1 MRISKYLMIDEE
13 IKYQKFHL
21 SRIKRNKCK
30 KDYYLLCTP
39 VYNRNL
45 FEIIRGQDLTKKY
58 QSCYL
63 IGLARDE
70 ETARDYLM
78 KIIDKMYNLKELVYE
93 ELKA

>member
-1 MRISKYLMIDEE
+1 MEISKYLMIDER

-21 SRIKRNKCK
+21 SQIKRNKCK
-30 KDYYLLCTP
+30 KDCYLLCTP

-45 FEIIRGQDLTKKY
+45 FEIIKGRDLTKKY

-63 IGLARDE
+63 IGLAEDE
-70 ETARDYLM
+70 ETARDYLIQ
-78 KIIDKMYNLKELVYE
+78 IIDKMYNLRELVYE